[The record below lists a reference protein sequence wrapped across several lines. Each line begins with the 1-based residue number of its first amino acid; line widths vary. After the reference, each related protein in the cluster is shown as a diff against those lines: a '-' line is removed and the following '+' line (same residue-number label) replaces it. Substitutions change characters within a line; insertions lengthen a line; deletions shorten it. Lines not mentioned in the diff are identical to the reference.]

1 MHKYILLSAIFIINI
16 KGFSQLTISNGCQ
29 WAGMGNTAV
38 TLYNIGFINNGA
50 FTAGNGVIKFTGP
63 SVSNIGG
70 TSVTDF
76 NELEIAK
83 TGTGK
88 VSLLA
93 NATVNSKINFT
104 SGLLDLNQQTL
115 TLASTAFLEN
125 ENENSRITG
134 LNGGE
139 VFMALNMDTPTN
151 MNPGNLGAI
160 ITSSSNL
167 GSVRIR
173 RGHKAQTGAGLLNS
187 INRYFDIQ
195 PTNNNNLNATF
206 RYSYFDAELN
216 SQNENL
222 LDMFRSTDNGGSWIN
237 QSYNTR
243 NPVLN
248 FVEGTGISAFS
259 KWTLSSSG
267 SGPLPVTGME
277 FFAKRINSTMVQL
290 KWKTIQEINNK
301 GFYIERRKEN
311 ESNFAN
317 LDFINSNA
325 NGGNSS
331 FPLQYQNVDINGYAG
346 NSYYRLKQEDRNGKT
361 TYSVIKIVKGN
372 LAKQIGMQVWP
383 VPAIGFFNVSIYGLV
398 NPDRVQVVDMN
409 GKIVKQFAAEN
420 QIPYQVKGLPSGT
433 YYVKLASDKSV
444 GQKVVVQ

>member
-1 MHKYILLSAIFIINI
+1 MRKYILLSAIFIIHI

-29 WAGMGNTAV
+29 WASMGNTAV

-50 FTAGNGVIKFTGP
+50 FAAGNGVIKFTGP

-70 TSVTDF
+70 TAVTDF

-93 NATVNSKINFT
+93 NAIVNSKINFT

-115 TLASTAFLEN
+115 TLASNAFLNN

-187 INRYFDIQ
+187 INRYFEIQ

-216 SQNENL
+216 SQNENI
-222 LDMFRSTDNGGSWIN
+222 LDIFRSTDNGASWAN
-237 QSYNTR
+237 QTYDTR
-243 NPVLN
+243 NTVLN
-248 FVEGTGISAFS
+248 YVERTGIAGFS

-277 FFAKRINSTMVQL
+277 FYAKRINSSMVQL
-290 KWKTIQEINNK
+290 KWKTLQEINNK

-331 FPLQYQNVDINGYAG
+331 FPLQYQNIDINDYAG

-409 GKIVKQFAAEN
+409 GKLVKQFAVED
-420 QIPYQVKGLPSGT
+420 QIHYQVNGLPAGT